1 MSGIVFVLVV
11 SAGLLSVDEGEK
23 VAAVA
28 EGVAEM
34 ARALT
39 LVKTLPI
46 RRLRAVILMFF
57 VIGAP
62 YICCPK
68 RRAIVG

>member
-1 MSGIVFVLVV
+1 V
-11 SAGLLSVDEGEK
+11 SAELFFVDTADE

-34 ARALT
+34 ARAP
-39 LVKTLPI
+39 VKTLPI